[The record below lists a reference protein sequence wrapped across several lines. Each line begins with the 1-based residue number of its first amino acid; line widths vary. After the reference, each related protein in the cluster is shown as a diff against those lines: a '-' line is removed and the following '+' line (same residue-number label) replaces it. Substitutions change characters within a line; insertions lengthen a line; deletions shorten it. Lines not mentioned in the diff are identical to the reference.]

1 MKFEKRLVEATEFAV
16 RNMGGLLLVHGASS
30 GFENYT
36 REPLERYHMAV
47 CVLMGNAIPNISST
61 ISDPKEAMYYMLLH
75 IVHINNKIVE
85 TKSMQ
90 KMFSE
95 IKFESDDL
103 LKPSE
108 TSMNALKW
116 YLKFQYDP
124 NVKKCVE
131 TGMELF
137 FYISREMEIA
147 EPQPGAPKLDSIIE
161 RGDKLTLTFQ
171 KLIDTKNIKM
181 PTLTKE
187 QLKKIV
193 LQGF

>member
-1 MKFEKRLVEATEFAV
+1 MKFETRLVEATEFAV
-16 RNMGGLLLVHGASS
+16 RNMGGLLLVHGAST

-36 REPLERYHMAV
+36 RTPLERYHMAV

-61 ISDPKEAMYYMLLH
+61 ISDPKEAMHYMLLH
-75 IVHINNKIVE
+75 IVHFNNKIVDTE
-85 TKSMQ
+85 SMQ
-90 KMFSE
+90 KMFSK

-103 LKPSE
+103 LKPSK

-116 YLKFQYDP
+116 YLKFQTDP
-124 NVKKCVE
+124 NVKICVE

-147 EPQPGAPKLDSIIE
+147 QPQPGAPKLDSIIKE
-161 RGDKLTLTFQ
+161 GDKLTLTFQ
-171 KLIDTKNIKM
+171 KLVDTTSIKM
-181 PTLTKE
+181 PTLTEE

-193 LQGF
+193 LQEF